1 VKVEL
6 TESQVR
12 NLKALLQSVAGKIQ
26 TDTKN
31 NPKLA
36 ESIQATQA
44 FVNQVWIALDV
55 AEQEAKL

>member
-12 NLKALLQSVAGKIQ
+12 NLKALLQNVSSKIQ
-26 TDTKN
+26 TETRN

-36 ESIQATQA
+36 EGIKPTQA
-44 FVNQVWIALDV
+44 FVTTVWIALDR
-55 AEQEAKL
+55 AEQEDKL